1 MASASNAVTTQ
12 GADEQQLAALGYR
25 QQLSRS
31 LGLLSNFAVGFT
43 YLSPIV
49 GVYTLFAFGVA
60 TAGPAYIW
68 SYPIVLVGQFFV
80 VFTFGEVAS
89 QYPLAGGIFQWSK
102 RLVGPRYAFMSGWM
116 YTMALLITVAAVAY
130 AANTYA
136 APLFG
141 YEVNDTTTILAAV
154 VVIVLGGILNML
166 GIRRLAFLARV
177 GVAVE
182 IAGTVGLATW
192 LLLTTRNNGIDVI
205 FQTGGAGADDYLGAF
220 LAAALAAVW
229 VFYGFEACGDIA
241 EEVVNPSKKVP
252 RAMIWTLGVGGAVS
266 IYLVFAL
273 LVAVPD
279 IGAIIGG
286 ADAAPIDA
294 ILAAQFGDVGSKIA
308 LAMILFAFVSCTIA
322 IQGASIRLV
331 YSFARDGMIPGARVL
346 SRVNPRF
353 HMPPG
358 AVLVATIIP
367 AVITLL
373 PSATVAKIITFAVIG
388 IYIGFQ
394 SVVLASIIARRRGWR
409 PSGAFTLGG
418 WGMLVNVLALGY
430 GVTAIVILSIKTPA
444 ATDDFL
450 DKWLVPVSAAI
461 VALIGLAWL
470 LIAKPKENIQE
481 HARADAPLTAD
492 AGAPAAAVAPEQA

>member
-1 MASASNAVTTQ
+1 MGFASDADLPV
-12 GADEQQLAALGYR
+12 GADERQLAALGYR

-68 SYPIVLVGQFFV
+68 SYPIVLIGQFFV

-102 RLVGPRYAFMSGWM
+102 RLVGPRYGFMSGWM
-116 YTMALLITVAAVAY
+116 YTIALLITVAAVAY

-141 YEVNDTTTILAAV
+141 WEINDTTTIV
-154 VVIVLGGILNML
+154 VAIAVIVIGGVLNML
-166 GIRRLAFLARV
+166 GIRRLAFLARL
-177 GVAVE
+177 GVIVE

-192 LLLTTRNNGIDVI
+192 LLLTARHQDIGVI
-205 FQTGGAGADDYLGAF
+205 FQTYGAGGDDYLGAF
-220 LAAALAAVW
+220 LAASLAAVW

-241 EEVVNPSKKVP
+241 EEVHDPSRKVP
-252 RAMIWTLGVGGAVS
+252 RAMIWTLLVGGAAS

-273 LVAVPD
+273 LLAVPD
-279 IGAIIGG
+279 FGAIISG
-286 ADAAPIDA
+286 AETAPIDT
-294 ILAAQFGDVGSKIA
+294 ILATQFGDVGAKIA

-331 YSFARDGMIPGARVL
+331 YSLARDGMIPAARTL
-346 SRVNPRF
+346 SRVDPRF

-367 AVITLL
+367 AIITLL

-394 SVVLASIIARRRGWR
+394 SVVLAAIVARRRGWT
-409 PSGAFTLGG
+409 PSGAFNLGR
-418 WGMLVNVLALGY
+418 WGMTVNVLALIY
-430 GVTAIVILSIKTPA
+430 GVSAIVILSIKTPA
-444 ATDDFL
+444 ATDEFI
-450 DKWLVPVSAAI
+450 DKWLVPVSAGI
-461 VALIGLAWL
+461 VALVGLVWL
-470 LIAKPKENIQE
+470 LVARPTEHIQE
-481 HARADAPLTAD
+481 EARPEMAADMATE
-492 AGAPAAAVAPEQA
+492 AAVP

>member
-1 MASASNAVTTQ
+1 MGFASDAETAA
-12 GADEQQLAALGYR
+12 GADERQLAALGYR

-31 LGLLSNFAVGFT
+31 LGLLSNFSVGFT

-49 GVYTLFAFGVA
+49 GVYTLFAFGLA

-68 SYPIVLVGQFFV
+68 SYPIVLIGQFLV

-89 QYPLAGGIFQWSK
+89 QFPLAGGIFQWSK

-141 YEVNDTTTILAAV
+141 WEITDGSTIAV
-154 VVIVLGGILNML
+154 AVAVIILGGVLNML
-166 GIRRLAFLARV
+166 GIRRLAFLARL

-182 IAGTVGLATW
+182 IVGTVGLATW
-192 LLLTTRNNGIDVI
+192 LLLTDRHQDFGVI
-205 FQTGGAGADDYLGAF
+205 LETGGAGAGDYVGAF

-241 EEVVNPSKKVP
+241 EEVHDPSRKVP

-266 IYLVFAL
+266 IFLVFAL

-279 IGAIIGG
+279 IGAVISG
-286 ADAAPIDA
+286 ADAAPIDG
-294 ILAAQFGDVGSKIA
+294 ILATQFGDVGSKIA

-331 YSFARDGMIPGARVL
+331 YSFARDGMIPGARTL

-358 AVLVATIIP
+358 AVIVATIVP
-367 AVITLL
+367 AIITLL

-394 SVVLASIIARRRGWR
+394 SVVLASIIARSRGWK
-409 PSGAFTLGG
+409 PSGAFNLGG
-418 WGMLVNVLALGY
+418 WGMAVNVLALIY
-430 GVTAIVILSIKTPA
+430 GVSAIVILSIKTPA
-444 ATDDFL
+444 ATDDFF
-450 DKWLVPVSAAI
+450 DKWLVPVSAGI
-461 VALIGLAWL
+461 VALLGLLWL
-470 LIAKPKENIQE
+470 LIARPKERIQE
-481 HARADAPLTAD
+481 EARAEATMM
-492 AGAPAAAVAPEQA
+492 G

>member
-1 MASASNAVTTQ
+1 MGFASDAETVG
-12 GADEQQLAALGYR
+12 GADERQLAALGYR

-68 SYPIVLVGQFFV
+68 SYPIVLIGQFLV

-89 QYPLAGGIFQWSK
+89 QFPLAGGIFQWSK
-102 RLVGPRYAFMSGWM
+102 RLVGPGYAFMSGWM

-141 YEVNDTTTILAAV
+141 WEISDTSTISVAV
-154 VVIVLGGILNML
+154 GVIILGGILNML
-166 GIRRLAFLARV
+166 GIRRLAILARL

-182 IAGTVGLATW
+182 IAGTIGLAVW
-192 LLLTTRNNGIDVI
+192 LLLTARHQDAGII
-205 FQTGGAGADDYLGAF
+205 FQTSGAGAGDYLGAF

-241 EEVVNPSKKVP
+241 EEVHDPSAKVP
-252 RAMIWTLGVGGAVS
+252 RAMIWTLAVGGATT
-266 IYLVFAL
+266 IFLVFAL
-273 LVAVPD
+273 LVALPD
-279 IGAIIGG
+279 VGAVISG
-286 ADAAPIDA
+286 ADAAPIDS
-294 ILAAQFGDVGSKIA
+294 ILAAEFGDVGSKIA
-308 LAMILFAFVSCTIA
+308 LALILFAFVSCTIA

-331 YSFARDGMIPGARVL
+331 YSFARDGMIPGARTL

-367 AVITLL
+367 AIITLL

-394 SVVLASIIARRRGWR
+394 SVVLASIIARRRGWV
-409 PSGAFTLGG
+409 PSGKFNLGR
-418 WGMLVNVLALGY
+418 WGMTVNVLALIY
-430 GVTAIVILSIKTPA
+430 GVSAIVILSIKTPA
-444 ATDDFL
+444 ATDDFF
-450 DKWLVPVSAAI
+450 DKWLVPISAGI
-461 VALIGLAWL
+461 VALLGLLWL
-470 LIAKPKENIQE
+470 VIAKPKENVQDD
-481 HARADAPLTAD
+481 ARAEAV
-492 AGAPAAAVAPEQA
+492 AGA

>member
-1 MASASNAVTTQ
+1 MGSASNVAASP
-12 GADEQQLAALGYR
+12 GSDEQQLAALGYR

-31 LGLLSNFAVGFT
+31 LGLLSNFSVGFT

-49 GVYTLFAFGVA
+49 GVYTLFAFGLA

-68 SYPIVLVGQFFV
+68 SYPIVLVGQFLV

-89 QYPLAGGIFQWSK
+89 QFPLAGGIFQWSK

-130 AANTYA
+130 GANLYA

-141 YEVNDTTTILAAV
+141 YAMNDTTTIMTAV
-154 VVIVLGGILNML
+154 VIIVLGGILNML
-166 GIRRLAFLARV
+166 GIRRLAFLARL
-177 GVAVE
+177 GVIVE
-182 IAGTVGLATW
+182 IAGTVGLATY
-192 LLLTTRNNGIDVI
+192 LLLTTRNHDIGVI
-205 FQTGGAGADDYLGAF
+205 FQTAGAGAGDYLGAF

-241 EEVVNPSKKVP
+241 EEVVNPSQKVP

-273 LVAVPD
+273 LLAVPNF
-279 IGAIIGG
+279 GAVISG
-286 ADAAPIDA
+286 ADPTPIDTL
-294 ILAAQFGDVGSKIA
+294 LAALFGATGSKIA
-308 LAMILFAFVSCTIA
+308 LAAILFAFVSCTIA
-322 IQGASIRLV
+322 IQGAAVRLV
-331 YSFARDGMIPGARVL
+331 YSFARDGMIPGAATL

-358 AVLVATIIP
+358 AVLVATIVP

-394 SVVLASIIARRRGWR
+394 TVVLASIIARTRGWH
-409 PSGAFTLGG
+409 PSGAFNMGK
-418 WGMLVNVLALGY
+418 WGMTVNVLALIY
-430 GVTAIVILSIKTPA
+430 GVTAIIVLSIKTPA
-444 ATDDFL
+444 ASNDFL
-450 DKWLVPVSAAI
+450 DKWLVPVSAGI

-470 LIAKPKENIQE
+470 LIARPKENIQA
-481 HARADAPLTAD
+481 HARADAPAD
-492 AGAPAAAVAPEQA
+492 T

>member
-1 MASASNAVTTQ
+1 MTSASDVAAQ
-12 GADEQQLAALGYR
+12 GAADERQLAALGYR

-31 LGLLSNFAVGFT
+31 LSLLSNFAVGFT

-49 GVYTLFAFGVA
+49 GVYTLFAFGVM

-68 SYPIVLVGQFFV
+68 SYPIVLIGQFLV

-89 QYPLAGGIFQWSK
+89 EYPLAGGIFQWTK

-141 YEVNDTTTILAAV
+141 YEASDTTTILAAV

-166 GIRRLAFLARV
+166 GIRRLAVLARL

-182 IAGTVGLATW
+182 IAGTVGLAVW
-192 LLLTTRNNGIDVI
+192 LLLTDRHQDFGVV
-205 FQTGGAGADDYLGAF
+205 FQTAGAGAGDYVGAF

-241 EEVVNPSKKVP
+241 EEVHDPSRKVP

-266 IYLVFAL
+266 IFLVFAL

-279 IGAIIGG
+279 IGAVISG
-286 ADAAPIDA
+286 ADATPIDA
-294 ILAAQFGDVGSKIA
+294 ILAASFGDTGSKIA

-331 YSFARDGMIPGARVL
+331 YSFARDGMMPGARTL

-358 AVLVATIIP
+358 AVLVATIVP
-367 AVITLL
+367 AIITLL

-394 SVVLASIIARRRGWR
+394 SVVLASIIARRRGWT
-409 PSGAFTLGG
+409 PSGTFNLRG
-418 WGMLVNVLALGY
+418 WGMTVNVLALIY
-430 GVTAIVILSIKTPA
+430 GVSAIVILSIKTPA
-444 ATDDFL
+444 ATEDFL

-461 VALIGLAWL
+461 VAAIGLL
-470 LIAKPKENIQE
+470 YLVIAQPKENIQQE
-481 HARADAPLTAD
+481 ARAGVSDPL
-492 AGAPAAAVAPEQA
+492 

>member
-1 MASASNAVTTQ
+1 MGFASDAETLG
-12 GADEQQLAALGYR
+12 GADERQLAALGYR

-68 SYPIVLVGQFFV
+68 SYPIVLIGQFLV

-89 QYPLAGGIFQWSK
+89 QFPLAGGIFQWSK

-141 YEVNDTTTILAAV
+141 WEVSDTSTIAV
-154 VVIVLGGILNML
+154 AVAVIVLGGILNML
-166 GIRRLAFLARV
+166 GIRRLAILARL

-182 IAGTVGLATW
+182 IAGTVGLAAW
-192 LLLTTRNNGIDVI
+192 LLLTDRQQDAGVI
-205 FQTGGAGADDYLGAF
+205 FQTGGAGADGYVGAF

-241 EEVVNPSKKVP
+241 EEVHDPSAKVP
-252 RAMIWTLGVGGAVS
+252 RAMIWTLAVGGVTT
-266 IYLVFAL
+266 IFLVFAL
-273 LVAVPD
+273 LLAVPD
-279 IGAIIGG
+279 IGAVISG
-286 ADAAPIDA
+286 ADATPIDS
-294 ILAAQFGDVGSKIA
+294 ILATQFGGVGSKIA
-308 LAMILFAFVSCTIA
+308 LALILFAFVSCTIA

-331 YSFARDGMIPGARVL
+331 YSFARDGMIPGAAAL
-346 SRVNPRF
+346 SRVSPRF

-367 AVITLL
+367 AVITFL

-394 SVVLASIIARRRGWR
+394 SVVLASIIARRRGWV
-409 PSGAFTLGG
+409 PSGKFNLGR
-418 WGMLVNVLALGY
+418 WGMTVNVLALIY
-430 GVTAIVILSIKTPA
+430 GVSAIVILSIKTPA

-450 DKWLVPVSAAI
+450 DKWLVPISAGV
-461 VALIGLAWL
+461 VALLGLLWL
-470 LIAKPKENIQE
+470 LIAKPKEKVQDD
-481 HARADAPLTAD
+481 ARAEAV
-492 AGAPAAAVAPEQA
+492 AGA

>member
-1 MASASNAVTTQ
+1 MTASHGAMS
-12 GADEQQLAALGYR
+12 GADERQLAALGYR

-43 YLSPIV
+43 YLSPVV
-49 GVYTLFAFGVA
+49 GVYTLFAFGLA

-68 SYPIVLVGQFFV
+68 SYPIVLIGQFFV

-141 YEVNDTTTILAAV
+141 YEINDTSTIAAAI

-166 GIRRLAFLARV
+166 GIRRLAFLARL

-182 IAGTVGLATW
+182 IAGTVGLAVW
-192 LLLTTRNNGIDVI
+192 LLLTDRHQDAGVI
-205 FQTGGAGADDYLGAF
+205 FQTSGAGAGDYTGAF

-241 EEVVNPSKKVP
+241 EEVQDPSNKVP
-252 RAMIWTLGVGGAVS
+252 RAMIWTLGVGGAVT
-266 IYLVFAL
+266 IFLVFAL
-273 LVAVPD
+273 ILAVPD
-279 IGAIIGG
+279 IGAVISGDN
-286 ADAAPIDA
+286 AYPIDA
-294 ILAAQFGDVGSKIA
+294 ILAASFGDVGSKIA
-308 LAMILFAFVSCTIA
+308 LALILFAFVSCTIA

-331 YSFARDGMIPGARVL
+331 YSFARDGMIPASGTL

-367 AVITLL
+367 AIITLL

-388 IYIGFQ
+388 IYLGFQ
-394 SVVLASIIARRRGWR
+394 SVVLASIIARRRGWK
-409 PSGAFTLGG
+409 PSGSFTLGR
-418 WGMLVNVLALGY
+418 WGMTINVLALIY
-430 GVTAIVILSIKTPA
+430 GVSAIVILSIKTPA
-444 ATDDFL
+444 LSDDFL
-450 DKWLVPVSAAI
+450 DKWLVPISAGI
-461 VALIGLAWL
+461 VALIGLAYL
-470 LIAKPKENIQE
+470 LIAKPRERIQE
-481 HARADAPLTAD
+481 HARADAAMS
-492 AGAPAAAVAPEQA
+492 QM